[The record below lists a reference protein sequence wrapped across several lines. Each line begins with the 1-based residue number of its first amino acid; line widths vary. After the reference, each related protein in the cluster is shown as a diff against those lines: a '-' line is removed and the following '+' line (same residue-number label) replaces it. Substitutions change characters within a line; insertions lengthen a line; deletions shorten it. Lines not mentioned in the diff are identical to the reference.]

1 MSLKKW
7 VRDYKVMDAIFNNFH
22 PKDGV
27 MGGTGLFRNFFMEL
41 KERFGHKYDDRIL
54 HLVTRVLTRFRI
66 RRMNKL
72 FKEKE
77 IAKRIARNKNKKR
90 KSPISSRGNVHLA
103 HRTTN
108 C

>member
-1 MSLKKW
+1 
-7 VRDYKVMDAIFNNFH
+7 MDAIFNNFH

-27 MGGTGLFRNFFMEL
+27 MGGTGLFRKIFMEL

-77 IAKRIARNKNKKR
+77 IAKRIARNKNRKR